1 MAKSVQ
7 MDVNEF
13 FNVLFE
19 KLEQSL
25 KGSPHANLLDHVFGG
40 TLSNQLLGRESS
52 CSHQRSRDENFY
64 ILSLDVKGKKNVGES
79 LKSFVEGEML
89 EGDNKFLC
97 GECQRKVDTLKRVC
111 IKNTPNNL
119 ILHLKVKQ
127 RNPRGVQH
135 AWSSGVRVGA
145 PSIFAIGILTIWFR
159 ACFASFLLNRSA
171 SSSTWTR

>member
-119 ILHLKVKQ
+119 ILHLKVPHP
-127 RNPRGVQH
+127 N
-135 AWSSGVRVGA
+135 
-145 PSIFAIGILTIWFR
+145 R
-159 ACFASFLLNRSA
+159 AACDAH
-171 SSSTWTR
+171 